1 MMDGIRVSDFSIER
15 IVSSQFGRP
24 PVPVPEPEPYL
35 RIPDRLDLEL
45 ASISHPALFPDHVP
59 VPGCLLSLEMQ
70 FGDACCPCACAF
82 HHAALSRSCQS
93 HGIYFIQNPAEPGVQ
108 QLGGHRGQ
116 QQVRSCQ
123 KTRMRT
129 VFTAGQTQQLE
140 ALLNITDYPNLQDRA
155 ELARGT
161 GLSEDTVRVWFKNR
175 RARRKRQ
182 RRGSKVRSGPSALL
196 RVRISPLIRPNWGSD
211 HRTIQIWLSSTSAA
225 QLEIC
230 R

>member
-15 IVSSQFGRP
+15 ILSSQFGRCRC
-24 PVPVPEPEPYL
+24 PVPVPEPEPFL

-45 ASISHPALFPDHVP
+45 ASITPPALFPDPAP
-59 VPGCLLSLEMQ
+59 VPGCLLYQEMQ
-70 FGDACCPCACAF
+70 FGDACCPCACAS
-82 HHAALSRSCQS
+82 HRAALSRSYRS

-140 ALLNITDYPNLQDRA
+140 ALFNITDYPNLQARA

-161 GLSEDTVRVWFKNR
+161 GLSEDTVRVWFKNH

-182 RRGSKVRSGPSALL
+182 RRGSKVRSPGPSALL
-196 RVRISPLIRPNWGSD
+196 H